1 MKKLLFGVLGL
12 MTFMTYSCK
21 KGEPLHKTYLLSQLI
36 VDDSA
41 DGNQIDTTSFFYDN
55 QNHLTL
61 VKTNG
66 GQHFSI
72 TYDNAG
78 RVNTAK
84 TINNSSGAVTKEFDF
99 FYTPAVGFYE
109 KAIGKKDDTAYFSF
123 DVKHQVTEIR
133 TLHAG
138 YSTFKYDERG
148 NVASLQ
154 NYKADG
160 TSDLQDQ
167 VFYSYD
173 NEKSYFS
180 GIAPN
185 NYYLMYILYSDA
197 STLINNAITRNADVY
212 TYTYNKEGYPVKAT
226 AKVVGHQLTP
236 IYYNY
241 IVK

>member
-1 MKKLLFGVLGL
+1 MKRLLFGVLGL
-12 MTFMTYSCK
+12 MTFIIYSCK
-21 KGEPLHKTYLLSQLI
+21 KGEPLHKTYLLSELI
-36 VDDSA
+36 VDDRA

-55 QNHLTL
+55 RNHLTL

-72 TYDNAG
+72 TYDEAG

-84 TINNSSGAVTKEFDF
+84 TINNNGATVKEFDF
-99 FYTPAVGFYE
+99 FYAPVVGFYE
-109 KAIGKKDDTAYFSF
+109 KAAGKKDDTAYFSF
-123 DVKHQVTEIR
+123 DNKHEVTEIR

-138 YSTFKYDERG
+138 FSKFEYDGRG
-148 NVASLQ
+148 NVANLE
-154 NYKADG
+154 NYKADS
-160 TSDLQDQ
+160 TSDLQDKI
-167 VFYSYD
+167 FYNYD
-173 NEKSYFS
+173 NQKSYFS
-180 GIAPN
+180 NVAPN

-212 TYTYNKEGYPVKAT
+212 TYTYNSEGFPVKAI